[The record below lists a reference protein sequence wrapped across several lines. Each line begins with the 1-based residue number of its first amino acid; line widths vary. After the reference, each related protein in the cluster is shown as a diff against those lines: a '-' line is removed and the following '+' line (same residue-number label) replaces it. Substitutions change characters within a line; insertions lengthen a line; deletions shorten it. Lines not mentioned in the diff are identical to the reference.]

1 MIYSPLHHE
10 GGTKMEIKIM
20 LTAAVFFGGWLLSYV
35 FLRQLLF
42 NFRVAYP
49 LLNKMN
55 EIDPELIAPG
65 ARRYTNTSVVVCIV
79 GIAVF
84 CGVVVFLCPKYL
96 IISFFV
102 GVALC
107 LVMILGKLTPANQ
120 AMFESFCSGYCR
132 FVPDDELRTI
142 MYNKE
147 YKKINRRLRE
157 LSYGSSFVPE
167 FRDKT

>member
-1 MIYSPLHHE
+1 
-10 GGTKMEIKIM
+10 MESKIM
-20 LTAAVFFGGWLLSYV
+20 FAAAIFFGGWLMSYV

-49 LLNKMN
+49 LLKKMDG
-55 EIDPELIAPG
+55 IDPELIAPG
-65 ARRYTNTSVVVCIV
+65 ARRYTNTSVAVCVVSM
-79 GIAVF
+79 AVLS
-84 CGVVVFLCPKYL
+84 GAVVLLCPKYL

-107 LVMILGKLTPANQ
+107 LVMIFGKLTPANQ

-157 LSYGSSFVPE
+157 LGYGSSFVPE
-167 FRDKT
+167 FTDKT